1 MKEINKFFYK
11 ITFLIFFVFSA
22 QAESK
27 VLSIGNSEAKVTI
40 KVFSSLTCPHC
51 ANFHS
56 NIYEMLKKD
65 YIDRGLVKFEHH
77 AFPLDLAALNA
88 EIIVRCQDNNNKKF
102 ELLTEI
108 YKKQTTWAVG
118 SDIKKINELIKK
130 IGVNFNLSNEK
141 MDTCLENDT
150 VQDEILEQRIEA
162 QKEYKIESTPTI
174 IINEKKYSGKIN
186 YKEFKK
192 NIDKKLSMNFKQLEI
207 TGFKSFSE
215 KTTFFIEKGLTGI
228 VGPNGCGKSNIVE
241 SLRWCM
247 GENSAKSMRGSGME
261 DVIFSGTSNRPSK
274 NISEVSLLLDNQ
286 NKEGP
291 AQYEEFDEI
300 SIKRK
305 IEKDK
310 GSKYYINDKE
320 VRARDVQTF
329 FADLSTGAHS
339 PSLISQG
346 RIGQLVTAKPI
357 ERKSI
362 LEEAAGISGIHAR
375 RQEAETRLNAAE
387 NNLKRADEL
396 KKQQQKQLDNLK
408 KQAEEATR
416 YKEISGEIKQIEAGL
431 YFLKISEIEKD
442 KKQILEK
449 LSELDDEISAI
460 SIDFNHNNT
469 LLEEENKKLSPLRDK
484 KMESAAK
491 LQKLNLD
498 MENLVE
504 EESRVKSLQDKLEKS
519 IKTIESDLERE
530 RSISLDADLNEKRL
544 SEEKDALL
552 KTENELLTV
561 ETNSTK
567 ELKES
572 KNLLDGLQS
581 QLDSMLDQIEK
592 DIDEDKKLLKETF
605 RELKQLVKKITS
617 SQEEYAEKYGKDR
630 SIQSDSIKRKE
641 RIKNIDV
648 ELKNWRN
655 LKSNSEKM
663 NSELSNRK
671 NKLFLELNDNQKNPE
686 RIATSKG
693 QNLQN
698 LENTKKRNEE
708 IENELIAAEKK
719 YNLINQNL
727 KEIQIKLSDLK
738 ENKAR
743 NEATV
748 EGIENRKKD
757 LLHSVKNELNIN
769 DEASLLPQ
777 SDLNNISPND
787 LPTLEEQSQ
796 KVEKAKKKRESL
808 GSVNLRADEETKKY
822 ETEIKKMEDDRA
834 DLFSAIVKLKSS
846 IDELNQKGRE
856 RLLEAFT
863 KVNRK
868 FNEVYTKLFNG
879 GTAKIELVDSDDPL
893 EAGLEMYVSPP
904 GKRLQSI
911 SLLSGGEQALTAMS
925 LVFAVFLVNPSPI
938 CVLDEVDAPLD
949 DANVT
954 RFCSL
959 LDELT
964 KITKTKF
971 IIITHHALTMS
982 RMHRLYG
989 VTMAEQG
996 VSQLVSVDLQKAEE
1010 LVA

>member
-1 MKEINKFFYK
+1 MK
-11 ITFLIFFVFSA
+11 
-22 QAESK
+22 
-27 VLSIGNSEAKVTI
+27 
-40 KVFSSLTCPHC
+40 
-51 ANFHS
+51 
-56 NIYEMLKKD
+56 
-65 YIDRGLVKFEHH
+65 
-77 AFPLDLAALNA
+77 
-88 EIIVRCQDNNNKKF
+88 
-102 ELLTEI
+102 
-108 YKKQTTWAVG
+108 
-118 SDIKKINELIKK
+118 
-130 IGVNFNLSNEK
+130 
-141 MDTCLENDT
+141 
-150 VQDEILEQRIEA
+150 
-162 QKEYKIESTPTI
+162 
-174 IINEKKYSGKIN
+174 
-186 YKEFKK
+186 FKK
-192 NIDKKLSMNFKQLEI
+192 LDI
-207 TGFKSFSE
+207 TGFKSFSD
-215 KTTFFIEKGLTGI
+215 KTTFLIEEGLTGI

-274 NISEVSLLLDNQ
+274 NISEVTLLLDNQ

-291 AQYEEFDEI
+291 PQFKDFEEV
-300 SIKRK
+300 SVRRK

-320 VRARDVQTF
+320 VRARDVQTL

-346 RIGQLVTAKPI
+346 KIGQLVTAKPI

-396 KKQQQKQLDNLK
+396 KRQQQKQLDNLK

-416 YKEISGEIKQIEAGL
+416 YKEISKEIKKAEAGL
-431 YFLKISEIEKD
+431 YYLKLREIEQD
-442 KKQILEK
+442 KKQIQEK
-449 LSELDDEISAI
+449 LGELEDDISAVN
-460 SIDFNHNNT
+460 IDFNHNNS
-469 LLEEENKKLSPLRDK
+469 LLDEENKKLSPLRDK
-484 KMESAAK
+484 KMESAAS

-498 MENLVE
+498 MTNLEE
-504 EESRVKSLQDKLEKS
+504 EESRVKSLQVKLEKS

-530 RSISLDADLNEKRL
+530 KSISLDADLNEKRI
-544 SEEKDALL
+544 SKEKEELL
-552 KTENELLTV
+552 NTENSLLQVEANSSRELR
-561 ETNSTK
+561 
-567 ELKES
+567 ES
-572 KNLLDGLQS
+572 KGQLDTLQS
-581 QLDSMLDQIEK
+581 QLDTMLDQIEK
-592 DIDEDKKLLKETF
+592 DIDEDRKLSKERF
-605 RELKQLVKKITS
+605 QDLRQLVKSITS
-617 SQEEYAEKYGKDR
+617 SQEDYAEKFGKDK

-648 ELKNWRN
+648 ELENWRN

-663 NSELSNRK
+663 ISELTDRK
-671 NKLFLELNDNQKNPE
+671 NKLLAEINENQKNPE

-698 LENTKKRNEE
+698 LENTKRRNEE
-708 IENELIAAEKK
+708 IENELIEAEKK
-719 YNLINQNL
+719 YNLINQNI
-727 KEIQIKLSDLK
+727 KEIQSKLSDLK

-743 NEATV
+743 NEATI

-757 LLHSVKNELNIN
+757 LLYSVKSELNIDN
-769 DEASLLPQ
+769 ENSILSQ
-777 SDLNNISPND
+777 SDLNNVSPEN
-787 LPTLEEQSQ
+787 LPSLEDQTQ
-796 KVEKAKKKRESL
+796 KTEKIKKQRESL

-834 DLFSAIVKLKSS
+834 DLYSAIVKLKSS
-846 IDELNQKGRE
+846 IEELNQKGRE

-879 GTAKIELVDSDDPL
+879 GSAKIELVDSDDPL
-893 EAGLEMYVSPP
+893 EAGLEMFVSPP

-911 SLLSGGEQALTAMS
+911 TLLSGGEQALTALS

-949 DANVT
+949 DANVS
-954 RFCSL
+954 RFCAL

-964 KITKTKF
+964 KITKTRF

-982 RMHRLYG
+982 RMHRLFG

>member
-1 MKEINKFFYK
+1 MK
-11 ITFLIFFVFSA
+11 
-22 QAESK
+22 
-27 VLSIGNSEAKVTI
+27 
-40 KVFSSLTCPHC
+40 
-51 ANFHS
+51 
-56 NIYEMLKKD
+56 
-65 YIDRGLVKFEHH
+65 
-77 AFPLDLAALNA
+77 
-88 EIIVRCQDNNNKKF
+88 
-102 ELLTEI
+102 
-108 YKKQTTWAVG
+108 
-118 SDIKKINELIKK
+118 
-130 IGVNFNLSNEK
+130 
-141 MDTCLENDT
+141 
-150 VQDEILEQRIEA
+150 
-162 QKEYKIESTPTI
+162 
-174 IINEKKYSGKIN
+174 
-186 YKEFKK
+186 FKK
-192 NIDKKLSMNFKQLEI
+192 LDI

-215 KTTFFIEKGLTGI
+215 KTSFLIEDGLTGI

-247 GENSAKSMRGSGME
+247 GENSAKSMRGAGME
-261 DVIFSGTSNRPSK
+261 DVIFSGTSNRASK
-274 NISEVSLLLDNQ
+274 NISEVSLLLDNY

-291 AQYEEFDEI
+291 AQFKEFDEI
-300 SIKRK
+300 TVKRK

-320 VRARDVQTF
+320 VRARDVQTL

-346 RIGQLVTAKPI
+346 KIGQLVTSKPI

-396 KKQQQKQLDNLK
+396 KKQQQKQLDSLK

-416 YKEISGEIKQIEAGL
+416 YKEISKDIKKIEAGI
-431 YFLKISEIEKD
+431 YYLKIRDIEKD
-442 KKQILEK
+442 KKKIVEK
-449 LSELDDEISAI
+449 LNELDDEISAVN
-460 SIDFNHNNT
+460 IDFNHNNT
-469 LLEEENKKLSPLRDK
+469 LLEEENKKLAPLRDK
-484 KMESAAK
+484 KMESAAS

-498 MENLVE
+498 MSNLVE
-504 EESRVKSLQDKLEKS
+504 EETRVKSLQEKLEKS

-530 RSISLDADLNEKRL
+530 KSISLDADLNEKRV
-544 SEEKDALL
+544 SKEKAELL
-552 KTENELLTV
+552 KTENELLEV
-561 ETNSTK
+561 ETNASK
-567 ELKES
+567 ELRDS
-572 KNLLDGLQS
+572 KAQLENLQTKLDNI
-581 QLDSMLDQIEK
+581 LDKIEK
-592 DIDEDKKLLKETF
+592 DIDNNKKLSKNTF
-605 RELKQLVKKITS
+605 KELKTLVKRITS
-617 SQEEYAEKYGKDR
+617 CQEEYAEKFGKDK

-648 ELKNWRN
+648 ELENWRN
-655 LKSNSEKM
+655 LRSNSEKM
-663 NSELSNRK
+663 NVELTERRKKLFSELN
-671 NKLFLELNDNQKNPE
+671 ENQKNPE

-698 LENTKKRNEE
+698 LENTRKRNEE
-708 IENELIAAEKK
+708 IENELIKSEKK
-719 YNLINQNL
+719 YSLISQNI
-727 KEIQIKLSDLK
+727 KELQLKLSELR

-743 NEATV
+743 NEATI

-757 LLHSVKNELNIN
+757 LLYSVKSELKIENEENIL
-769 DEASLLPQ
+769 SQ
-777 SDLNNISPND
+777 SDLNEISPEI
-787 LPTLEEQSQ
+787 LPSLDEQLKKS
-796 KVEKAKKKRESL
+796 EKIKKLRDSL
-808 GSVNLRADEETKKY
+808 GSVNLRADEETEKY
-822 ETEIKKMEDDRA
+822 ETEIKKMEDDRT
-834 DLFSAIVKLKSS
+834 DLYSAIVKLKSS

-856 RLLEAFT
+856 RLLDAFT

-879 GTAKIELVDSDDPL
+879 GTAKIELVDSEDPL
-893 EAGLEMYVSPP
+893 EAGLEMFVSPP

-911 SLLSGGEQALTAMS
+911 TLLSGGEQALTALS
-925 LVFAVFLVNPSPI
+925 LIFAVFLVNPSPI

-954 RFCSL
+954 RFCGL

>member
-1 MKEINKFFYK
+1 MK
-11 ITFLIFFVFSA
+11 
-22 QAESK
+22 
-27 VLSIGNSEAKVTI
+27 
-40 KVFSSLTCPHC
+40 
-51 ANFHS
+51 
-56 NIYEMLKKD
+56 
-65 YIDRGLVKFEHH
+65 
-77 AFPLDLAALNA
+77 
-88 EIIVRCQDNNNKKF
+88 
-102 ELLTEI
+102 
-108 YKKQTTWAVG
+108 
-118 SDIKKINELIKK
+118 
-130 IGVNFNLSNEK
+130 
-141 MDTCLENDT
+141 
-150 VQDEILEQRIEA
+150 
-162 QKEYKIESTPTI
+162 
-174 IINEKKYSGKIN
+174 
-186 YKEFKK
+186 
-192 NIDKKLSMNFKQLEI
+192 FKQLNI

-215 KTTFFIEKGLTGI
+215 KSTFLIEEGLTGI

-241 SLRWCM
+241 ALRWCM

-274 NISEVSLLLDNQ
+274 NISQVSLLLDNQ

-291 AQYEEFDEI
+291 GQYKEFDEVI
-300 SIKRK
+300 VTRK

-320 VRARDVQTF
+320 VRARDVQTL

-346 RIGQLVTAKPI
+346 RIGQLVTSKPI

-416 YKEISGEIKQIEAGL
+416 YKEISREIKRIEAGL
-431 YFLKISEIEKD
+431 YFLKIREIEKD
-442 KKQILEK
+442 KKLILEK
-449 LSELDDEISAI
+449 LGELEDEISAI
-460 SIDFNHNNT
+460 NIDLNHNNT
-469 LLEEENKKLSPLRDK
+469 LLDEENKKLEPLRDK
-484 KMESAAK
+484 KMESAAS

-498 MENLVE
+498 MTSLIE
-504 EESRVKSLQDKLEKS
+504 EEARVKSLQEKLEKS

-530 RSISLDADLNEKRL
+530 KSISLDADLNEKRI
-544 SEEKDALL
+544 SKEKNELL
-552 KTENELLTV
+552 KTENELVQV
-561 ETNSTK
+561 ETSSSK
-567 ELKES
+567 ELKDS
-572 KNLLDGLQS
+572 KSKLEGLQTDLNDLLDK
-581 QLDSMLDQIEK
+581 IEK
-592 DIDEDKKLLKETF
+592 DIDNNKKLTKKDFNEI
-605 RELKQLVKKITS
+605 RILVKKITS
-617 SQEEYAEKYGKDR
+617 SQEEYAEKYGKDK

-648 ELKNWRN
+648 ELENWRG

-663 NSELSNRK
+663 ISELSDRK
-671 NKLFLELNDNQKNPE
+671 DKIKIELIENQKNPE

-708 IENELIAAEKK
+708 IENELLEAEKK
-719 YNLINQNL
+719 YNAINQNI
-727 KEIQIKLSDLK
+727 KQIQSKLSGLK

-743 NEATV
+743 NEATI

-757 LLHSVKNELNIN
+757 LLYSVKSELNIQN
-769 DEASLLPQ
+769 ENEILPQ
-777 SDLNNISPND
+777 SDLNQVSPND
-787 LPTLEEQSQ
+787 LPSLDEQS
-796 KVEKAKKKRESL
+796 KKSEKIKKQRESL

-822 ETEIKKMEDDRA
+822 ESEIKKMEDDRA
-834 DLFSAIVKLKSS
+834 DLYSAIVKLKTS
-846 IDELNQKGRE
+846 IEELNQKGRE
-856 RLLEAFT
+856 RLLDAFS

-911 SLLSGGEQALTAMS
+911 TLLSGGEQALTALS

-954 RFCSL
+954 RFCGL

-996 VSQLVSVDLQKAEE
+996 VSQLVSVDLQKAEG

>member
-1 MKEINKFFYK
+1 MQFKKLEIN
-11 ITFLIFFVFSA
+11 
-22 QAESK
+22 
-27 VLSIGNSEAKVTI
+27 
-40 KVFSSLTCPHC
+40 
-51 ANFHS
+51 
-56 NIYEMLKKD
+56 
-65 YIDRGLVKFEHH
+65 
-77 AFPLDLAALNA
+77 
-88 EIIVRCQDNNNKKF
+88 
-102 ELLTEI
+102 
-108 YKKQTTWAVG
+108 
-118 SDIKKINELIKK
+118 
-130 IGVNFNLSNEK
+130 
-141 MDTCLENDT
+141 
-150 VQDEILEQRIEA
+150 
-162 QKEYKIESTPTI
+162 
-174 IINEKKYSGKIN
+174 
-186 YKEFKK
+186 
-192 NIDKKLSMNFKQLEI
+192 
-207 TGFKSFSE
+207 GFKSFSE
-215 KTTFFIEKGLTGI
+215 KTTFLIQNGLTGI

-261 DVIFSGTSNRPSK
+261 DVIFSGTSNKPSK
-274 NISEVSLLLDNQ
+274 NISEVALLLDN
-286 NKEGP
+286 KDKDGP
-291 AQYEEFDEI
+291 SQYNEFDEI
-300 SIKRK
+300 GVKRK

-357 ERKSI
+357 ERRSI

-396 KKQQQKQLDNLK
+396 KRQQQKQLDNLK

-416 YKEISGEIKQIEAGL
+416 YKEISKEIKKIESGL
-431 YFLKISEIEKD
+431 YYLKIREIEKD
-442 KKQILEK
+442 KKQIIDK
-449 LSELDDEISAI
+449 LSELDDEMSAI
-460 SIDFNHNNT
+460 NIDLNHNNS

-484 KMESAAK
+484 KMESVAK

-498 MENLVE
+498 MTSLE
-504 EESRVKSLQDKLEKS
+504 EEETRVKSLQIKLEKS
-519 IKTIESDLERE
+519 IRTIESDSERE
-530 RSISLDADLNEKRL
+530 RSISLDAELNEKRI
-544 SEEKDALL
+544 SKEKEELL
-552 KTENELLTV
+552 KTENELIEVESVSSKELNASKTNLNNLQTQLDALLNKIEGYIDQEKKLTK
-561 ETNSTK
+561 EIFQ
-567 ELKES
+567 ELKE
-572 KNLLDGLQS
+572 
-581 QLDSMLDQIEK
+581 
-592 DIDEDKKLLKETF
+592 
-605 RELKQLVKKITS
+605 LVKKITL
-617 SQEEYAEKYGKDR
+617 SQEEYAEKYGKNK

-641 RIKNIDV
+641 RIKNIDI
-648 ELKNWRN
+648 ELENWRS

-663 NSELSNRK
+663 TA
-671 NKLFLELNDNQKNPE
+671 ELNERKDKIKFELNENKKNPE

-698 LENTKKRNEE
+698 LENTKKKNEE
-708 IENELIAAEKK
+708 IETELVESESKH
-719 YNLINQNL
+719 NLISQNL
-727 KEIQIKLSDLK
+727 KEILSKLSDLK
-738 ENKAR
+738 EKKAR
-743 NEATV
+743 NEATI
-748 EGIENRKKD
+748 EGIDNRKKD
-757 LLHSVKNELNIN
+757 LMYSVKNELNIEN
-769 DEASLLPQ
+769 EVSLLAQ
-777 SDLNNISPND
+777 SDFSNLSLED
-787 LPTLEEQSQ
+787 LPSIDDQTL
-796 KVEKAKKKRESL
+796 KVEEVKKQRESL

-834 DLFSAIVKLKSS
+834 DLYSAIVKLKAS

-868 FNEVYTKLFNG
+868 FNEVYTKLFSG

-893 EAGLEMYVSPP
+893 EAGLEMFVSPP

-911 SLLSGGEQALTAMS
+911 TLLSGGEQALTALS
-925 LVFAVFLVNPSPI
+925 LIFAVFLVNPSPI

-954 RFCSL
+954 RFCGL

-989 VTMAEQG
+989 VTMAEKG

>member
-1 MKEINKFFYK
+1 MKFTK
-11 ITFLIFFVFSA
+11 
-22 QAESK
+22 
-27 VLSIGNSEAKVTI
+27 
-40 KVFSSLTCPHC
+40 
-51 ANFHS
+51 
-56 NIYEMLKKD
+56 
-65 YIDRGLVKFEHH
+65 
-77 AFPLDLAALNA
+77 LD
-88 EIIVRCQDNNNKKF
+88 
-102 ELLTEI
+102 
-108 YKKQTTWAVG
+108 
-118 SDIKKINELIKK
+118 
-130 IGVNFNLSNEK
+130 
-141 MDTCLENDT
+141 
-150 VQDEILEQRIEA
+150 
-162 QKEYKIESTPTI
+162 
-174 IINEKKYSGKIN
+174 
-186 YKEFKK
+186 
-192 NIDKKLSMNFKQLEI
+192 I

-215 KTTFFIEKGLTGI
+215 KTTFLIEDGLTGI

-247 GENSAKSMRGSGME
+247 GENSAKSMRGTGME
-261 DVIFSGTSNRPSK
+261 DIIFSGTSNRPSK
-274 NISEVSLLLDNQ
+274 NISEVALLLDNK
-286 NKEGP
+286 NKEGS
-291 AQYEEFDEI
+291 AQYKEFDEI
-300 SIKRK
+300 SIRRK

-329 FADLSTGAHS
+329 FADMSTGAHS

-362 LEEAAGISGIHAR
+362 LEEAAEISGIHAR

-416 YKEISGEIKQIEAGL
+416 YKEISREIKRIEAGL
-431 YFLKISEIEKD
+431 YYLKISEIEKD
-442 KKQILEK
+442 KKLIVEK
-449 LSELDDEISAI
+449 LSELDDEISAVN
-460 SIDFNHNNT
+460 IDFNHNNT
-469 LLEEENKKLSPLRDK
+469 LLEEENKKLAPLRDN

-498 MENLVE
+498 MTNLVE
-504 EESRVKSLQDKLEKS
+504 EESRVKSIQEKLEKS
-519 IKTIESDLERE
+519 IKTIVSDLERE
-530 RSISLDADLNEKRL
+530 RSISLDANLNEKRIL
-544 SEEKDALL
+544 KEKDELL
-552 KTENELLTV
+552 KTENELLDV
-561 ETNSTK
+561 ETSSSK
-567 ELKES
+567 ELKRS
-572 KNLLDGLQS
+572 RDQLDNLQS
-581 QLDSMLDQIEK
+581 QLDLKLDQIER
-592 DIDEDKKLLKETF
+592 DIDEEKKLSKESF
-605 RELKQLVKKITS
+605 RELKKIVKKITS
-617 SQEEYAEKYGKDR
+617 SQEEYAEKYGKDK

-641 RIKNIDV
+641 RIKNIDI
-648 ELKNWRN
+648 ELENWRN

-663 NSELSNRK
+663 SSELDDRK
-671 NKLFLELNDNQKNPE
+671 NKLLAELYDNQKNPE

-708 IENELIAAEKK
+708 IENELLEAEKK
-719 YNLINQNL
+719 YNSINQNL
-727 KEIQIKLSDLK
+727 KEIQLKLSGLK

-743 NEATV
+743 NEATI
-748 EGIENRKKD
+748 EGINNRKKD
-757 LLHSVKNELNIN
+757 LLHSVKSELNIN
-769 DEASLLPQ
+769 DEASILPQ
-777 SDLNNISPND
+777 SDLNDVSPNN
-787 LPTLEEQSQ
+787 LPSIEEQSQ
-796 KVEKAKKKRESL
+796 KTEKIKKKRDSL

-822 ETEIKKMEDDRA
+822 ESEIQKMEDDRA
-834 DLFSAIVKLKSS
+834 DLYSAIVKLKVS

-893 EAGLEMYVSPP
+893 EAGLEMFVSPP

-954 RFCSL
+954 RFCNL

-996 VSQLVSVDLQKAEE
+996 VSQLVSVNLQKAEE

>member
-1 MKEINKFFYK
+1 M
-11 ITFLIFFVFSA
+11 
-22 QAESK
+22 Q
-27 VLSIGNSEAKVTI
+27 
-40 KVFSSLTCPHC
+40 
-51 ANFHS
+51 
-56 NIYEMLKKD
+56 
-65 YIDRGLVKFEHH
+65 
-77 AFPLDLAALNA
+77 
-88 EIIVRCQDNNNKKF
+88 
-102 ELLTEI
+102 
-108 YKKQTTWAVG
+108 
-118 SDIKKINELIKK
+118 
-130 IGVNFNLSNEK
+130 
-141 MDTCLENDT
+141 
-150 VQDEILEQRIEA
+150 
-162 QKEYKIESTPTI
+162 
-174 IINEKKYSGKIN
+174 
-186 YKEFKK
+186 FKK
-192 NIDKKLSMNFKQLEI
+192 LEMN
-207 TGFKSFSE
+207 GFKSFFD
-215 KTTFFIEKGLTGI
+215 KTTFLIEDGLTGI

-247 GENSAKSMRGSGME
+247 GENSAKSMRGTGME

-274 NISEVSLLLDNQ
+274 NISEVALMLNNDTKDN
-286 NKEGP
+286 
-291 AQYEEFDEI
+291 ASQYKEFDEI
-300 SIKRK
+300 IVKRK

-310 GSKYYINDKE
+310 GSKYFINDKE

-346 RIGQLVTAKPI
+346 RIGQLVTSKPI
-357 ERKSI
+357 ERRSV

-416 YKEISGEIKQIEAGL
+416 YKEISNEIKKIEAGL
-431 YFLKISEIEKD
+431 YYLKTQEIEKE
-442 KKQILEK
+442 KKLIQEK
-449 LSELDDEISAI
+449 LSELEDEISAI
-460 SIDFNHNNT
+460 NIDLNHNNT
-469 LLEEENKKLSPLRDK
+469 LLEEENKKITPLRDK

-498 MENLVE
+498 MANLDE
-504 EESRVKSLQDKLEKS
+504 EENRVKSLQLKLEKS

-530 RSISLDADLNEKRL
+530 RSISLDAELNEKRI
-544 SEEKDALL
+544 SKEKEELL
-552 KTENELLTV
+552 KTENELIEVESVSKKDLNEAKTSLNNLQIKLDDLLDKIESYIDQEKKLTKDIF
-561 ETNSTK
+561 K
-567 ELKES
+567 ELKE
-572 KNLLDGLQS
+572 
-581 QLDSMLDQIEK
+581 I
-592 DIDEDKKLLKETF
+592 
-605 RELKQLVKKITS
+605 VKKITL
-617 SQEEYAEKYGKDR
+617 SQEEYAEKYGKNK

-641 RIKNIDV
+641 RIKNIDI
-648 ELKNWRN
+648 ELENWIN

-663 NSELSNRK
+663 ISELNERK
-671 NKLFLELNDNQKNPE
+671 DKIKLEINENQKNPE

-708 IENELIAAEKK
+708 IEIELIEAEKK
-719 YNLINQNL
+719 FNVINKNL
-727 KEIQIKLSDLK
+727 KEINLKFSNLK

-743 NEATV
+743 NEATI

-757 LLHSVKNELNIN
+757 LLYSVKSELNIEN
-769 DEASLLPQ
+769 ETFLLTQ
-777 SDLNNISPND
+777 SDLSNLSSEN
-787 LPTLEEQSQ
+787 LPSIKEQTE
-796 KVEKAKKKRESL
+796 KVEKTKKQRESL
-808 GSVNLRADEETKKY
+808 GSVNLKADEETQKY
-822 ETEIKKMEDDRA
+822 ESEIKKMEDERD
-834 DLFSAIVKLKSS
+834 DLYSAIVKLKSS
-846 IDELNQKGRE
+846 INELNQKGRE
-856 RLLEAFT
+856 RLLEAYT

-868 FNEVYTKLFNG
+868 FNEVYTKLFSG

-893 EAGLEMYVSPP
+893 EAGLEMFVSPP

-911 SLLSGGEQALTAMS
+911 TLLSGGEQALTALS
-925 LVFAVFLVNPSPI
+925 LIFAVFLVNPSPI

-954 RFCSL
+954 RFCGL

-989 VTMAEQG
+989 ITMAEQG
-996 VSQLVSVDLQKAEE
+996 VSQMVAVDLQKAEE